1 MKIIIDTNLWVS
13 FLINKKFDDLEN
25 LCLDES
31 ISVIYC
37 DKIIKEL
44 IDVSSRNK
52 IRKLGVEEKDV
63 AKMLSLIITSCVK
76 VTFENTAISVIRDP
90 EDLYLLS
97 LAEASDADFLITG
110 DKDLLI
116 LRFHSRTQIV
126 SYSEFAKLRS
136 SKSLIY

>member
-1 MKIIIDTNLWVS
+1 VKIIIDTNLWVS

-90 EDLYLLS
+90 DDLYLLS

-116 LRFHSRTQIV
+116 LRFHSGTQIV

-136 SKSLIY
+136 TNV